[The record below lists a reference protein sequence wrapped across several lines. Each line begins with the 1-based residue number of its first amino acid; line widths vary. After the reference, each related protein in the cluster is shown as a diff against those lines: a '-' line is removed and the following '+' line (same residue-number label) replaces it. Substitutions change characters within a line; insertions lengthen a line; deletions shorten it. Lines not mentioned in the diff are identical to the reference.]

1 MQLFYFFY
9 DLLDDEKEIENG
21 TYTLADYGEE
31 DKILPKLQE
40 KVSGIIME
48 KQTHPESVKIKFL
61 TYFFYDSNPK
71 AMNLYDTFA
80 LADDLF
86 KKFKEQ
92 NPQYKYEE

>member
-1 MQLFYFFY
+1 
-9 DLLDDEKEIENG
+9 
-21 TYTLADYGEE
+21 
-31 DKILPKLQE
+31 
-40 KVSGIIME
+40 ME